1 MGYCEFGN
9 TPFILSQN
17 IKLIYNSL
25 INDNMMK
32 NNGFFNEIFMI
43 IYKYN

>member
-25 INDNMMK
+25 INDNILLSHDK
-32 NNGFFNEIFMI
+32 
-43 IYKYN
+43 K